1 VRVRALPRW
10 MVGAALLMV
19 AISVGVVLVVRGA
32 TSPPAVTAKPPPVV
46 DISGR
51 SGVTI
56 MAAGDIAEDGSEE
69 ANAAATAALVR
80 AGHPDAVLTLGD
92 NAYDNG
98 SSSDYAAKY
107 APTWGSFEA
116 RTHPV
121 PGNHDYESGQPTGY
135 VGYFGRA
142 RVTNPVDGG
151 VYYAWNAGRAWR
163 AYAVNTEIST
173 SGAQLTW
180 LRKDVAA
187 HPNRHYLL
195 YTHHPRYTSGVVH
208 SPDKAICPLWNALA
222 ATGRLEIVLAGHQ
235 HDYERFAKMDCAG
248 HLSPSGARSFVV
260 GSGGNDLYAI
270 GTPQPGSQFRNDTDY
285 GVLRLVLH
293 RNSYS
298 WAFFASGRG
307 WDGSFSVDTGKAG
320 RVLDSGVQLTR
331 PRTGG

>member
-1 VRVRALPRW
+1 MRIRAQPRW
-10 MVGAALLMV
+10 IVAGTLLMLTIAVGLVLLFRV
-19 AISVGVVLVVRGA
+19 ATA
-32 TSPPAVTAKPPPVV
+32 PPVVTARPTPAV

-51 SGVTI
+51 SSVTV

-69 ANAAATAALVR
+69 ANAAATAALLG
-80 AGHPDAVLTLGD
+80 AGHPEAVLTLGD
-92 NAYDNG
+92 NAYEDG
-98 SSSDYAAKY
+98 SPSDYTAKY
-107 APTWGSFEA
+107 APTWGAYRA

-121 PGNHDYESGQPTGY
+121 PGNHDYASGRPTGY
-135 VGYFGRA
+135 IGYFGRT

-151 VYYAWNAGRAWR
+151 VYYAWNVGRAWR

-180 LRKDVAA
+180 LRDDVAA
-187 HPNRHYLL
+187 HPDRHYLL

-208 SPDKAICPLWNALA
+208 GPDTAICPLWNALA
-222 ATGRLEIVLAGHQ
+222 STGRLEIVLAGHQ

-248 HLSPSGARSFVV
+248 HQSPSGARSFVV
-260 GSGGNDLYAI
+260 GTGGNELYAI

-298 WAFFASGRG
+298 WAFLASGRG
-307 WDGSFSVDTGKAG
+307 WDGSFNVDTGKAG
-320 RVLDSGVQLTR
+320 RVLDSGAQLTR